1 MQPPLDPIPALPPAD
16 PGVTATP
23 QPPRAVPLVERHRRV
38 YDALDIGT
46 GIGLALVVMGTITAA
61 SLRLGGEEGNV
72 VRAANSANTEPVV
85 IETRILQR
93 GGGEF
98 DPRRI
103 VHREAPVLA
112 ERVAPAA
119 VAPTNDP
126 TAVNLPRD
134 AGAQDYMGA
143 ITGRTRQ
150 GRGNQDL
157 AERIAAMAANEQ
169 AADPASVGPGSPTG
183 SAVGDTTDPA
193 LATRGAAT
201 KIDEFLRTNIRISS
215 ALTGSERRTVV
226 FRIRL
231 DEAGAISLA
240 ELVQPSGNDSL
251 DGEILGQAQRL
262 ATTHAR
268 VEALTP
274 EEITQM
280 QGRNINVRV
289 PIDRMSH

>member
-1 MQPPLDPIPALPPAD
+1 
-16 PGVTATP
+16 
-23 QPPRAVPLVERHRRV
+23 
-38 YDALDIGT
+38 LDIGT
-46 GIGLALVVMGTITAA
+46 GAGLALAVVGVMAAA

-72 VRAANSANTEPVV
+72 ARSAAAPPAEATV
-85 IETRILQR
+85 IETHILQR
-93 GGGEF
+93 GGGAF

-103 VHREAPVLA
+103 VHRQAPVLA
-112 ERVAPAA
+112 ERVAPTP
-119 VAPTNDP
+119 VAPTTDP
-126 TAVNLPRD
+126 TAVVLPRD

-157 AERIAAMAANEQ
+157 AERIAAMAASEA
-169 AADPASVGPGSPTG
+169 AADPSSVGPGSPTG
-183 SAVGDTTDPA
+183 SAVGDTTDPN

-201 KIDEFLRTNIRISS
+201 KIDEFLRTNIRVSS

-231 DEAGAISLA
+231 DEAGAITLA
-240 ELVQPSGNDSL
+240 ELVQASGNDSL

-262 ATTHAR
+262 ATSHAR
-268 VEALTP
+268 IESLSA

-289 PIDRMSH
+289 PIDRMAH

>member
-1 MQPPLDPIPALPPAD
+1 MLPPDDPSALPPVTTAVD
-16 PGVTATP
+16 PV
-23 QPPRAVPLVERHRRV
+23 PREASSHGERHRRI

-46 GIGLALVVMGTITAA
+46 GAGLALAVVGLMGAA

-72 VRAANSANTEPVV
+72 AASVTPPRESVV

-103 VHREAPVLA
+103 VHRQAPVLA
-112 ERVAPAA
+112 EREAPRP
-119 VAPTNDP
+119 VAPTVDP
-126 TAVNLPRD
+126 TAVRLPTD
-134 AGAQDYMGA
+134 AGAQDYMAA

-157 AERIAAMAANEQ
+157 AERIAAMAASEQ
-169 AADPASVGPGSPTG
+169 AADPSSVGPGSPTG
-183 SAVGDTTDPA
+183 SAVGDTTDPT

-201 KIDEFLRTNIRISS
+201 KIDEFLRTNIRVSS

-226 FRIRL
+226 FRIRI
-231 DEAGAISLA
+231 DEAGAITLA
-240 ELVQPSGNDSL
+240 ELVQASGNDSL

-262 ATTHAR
+262 ATSHAR
-268 VEALTP
+268 IESLSP
-274 EEITQM
+274 EEITQV